1 MDSTVEFLIG
11 SYSQDLGESSTK
23 GEGIY
28 SARINLQNGELSEL
42 DCAARCVNPSYLA
55 WGPGRNRLYAT
66 RETHAGDG
74 PAIVSFDRNDAQQLQ
89 LRQTFLLQGEFPC
102 HVAIDDSGR
111 LLTSAQ
117 YGSGDIAVL
126 RLAEG
131 GEMIE
136 PAQIIRHSGKGV
148 NSQRQEGPHAHYA
161 AVQSPQEVL
170 LAVDLGLDSLFA
182 YPIDLKKHHVSERPA
197 FSFQTT
203 GGAGP
208 RHLATLPGSNTA
220 YLYCELNDEIY
231 QLTLNASGCECAGVV
246 RAFQDTRSS
255 GSAGAAIKIAPDQ
268 RHLYVSGRTQSQI
281 AAFEIDQ
288 DNRQL
293 QALESVDTGG
303 VCPRDFSIAPD
314 GSFLVV
320 ANEKSNNVT
329 SLRRDRISGLLE
341 PTGSSIEVG
350 SPVCIVF

>member
-1 MDSTVEFLIG
+1 MDSTIEFLIG
-11 SYSQDLGESSTK
+11 SYSQDLGESSAR

-28 SARINLQNGELSEL
+28 SARIDLQNGTLSDL
-42 DCAARCVNPSYLA
+42 DCVARCVNPSYLA

-66 RETHAGDG
+66 RETHADDG
-74 PAIVSFDRNDAQQLQ
+74 PAIVSFDRKDTQQLQ
-89 LRQTFLLQGEFPC
+89 LRQSVLLQGELPC

-111 LLTSAQ
+111 ILTSAQ

-126 RLAEG
+126 SLGEG

-136 PAQIIRHSGKGV
+136 PAQMIRHSGKGV
-148 NSQRQEGPHAHYA
+148 NRQRQEGPHAHYA
-161 AVQSPQEVL
+161 AALSTQGVL
-170 LAVDLGLDSLFA
+170 LAVDLGLDSVFA
-182 YPIDLKKHHVSERPA
+182 YPVDLKNHHVSERPA

-208 RHLATLPGSNTA
+208 RHLATLPGSDTA

-231 QLTLNASGCECAGVV
+231 QLTLNEVGFECIGIM
-246 RAFQDTRSS
+246 RAFEDTRSS

-293 QALESVDTGG
+293 KALDSVGTGG
-303 VCPRDFSIAPD
+303 VCPRDFSVAPD

-320 ANEKSNNVT
+320 ANEKSNNIT
-329 SLRRDRISGLLE
+329 SLRRDRASGLLE